1 MYEKTITSE
10 IAYNGGFIRIK
21 KDKVLLEN
29 GKESFREVMLHP
41 GACAVVPV
49 MPDGRIILVRQF
61 RYAFMKEFLE
71 IPAGKIDPNEEI
83 LTCARRELSEEIGY
97 DSENMRYLGK
107 ICPSCGCM
115 NEVIH
120 LYVAENLYEH
130 QLAPDEDE
138 DLQLVCVTRDEA
150 LAMIASGE
158 IDDAKTICALLRYFF
173 GV

>member
-10 IAYNGGFIRIK
+10 IAYNGGFIKIK

-120 LYVAENLYEH
+120 LYVTENLYEH

-138 DLQLVCVTRDEA
+138 DLQLVYVTRDEA

>member
-10 IAYNGGFIRIK
+10 IAYNGGFIKIK

-120 LYVAENLYEH
+120 LYVDKNLYEH

-138 DLQLVCVTRDEA
+138 DLQLVYVTRDEA

>member
-1 MYEKTITSE
+1 
-10 IAYNGGFIRIK
+10 
-21 KDKVLLEN
+21 
-29 GKESFREVMLHP
+29 
-41 GACAVVPV
+41 
-49 MPDGRIILVRQF
+49 
-61 RYAFMKEFLE
+61 
-71 IPAGKIDPNEEI
+71 
-83 LTCARRELSEEIGY
+83 
-97 DSENMRYLGK
+97 
-107 ICPSCGCM
+107 M

-138 DLQLVCVTRDEA
+138 DLQLVYVTRDEA

>member
-10 IAYNGGFIRIK
+10 IAYNGGFIKIK

-107 ICPSCGCM
+107 NLPF
-115 NEVIH
+115 
-120 LYVAENLYEH
+120 LRLYERGYPS
-130 QLAPDEDE
+130 LCGRKP
-138 DLQLVCVTRDEA
+138 L
-150 LAMIASGE
+150 
-158 IDDAKTICALLRYFF
+158 
-173 GV
+173 